1 MPSLRVGR
9 WVRHVIVD
17 EFANRVELVLSI
29 LTQLHGPPG
38 GRLGAFRFDAKNMRD
53 ASAAKVDA
61 DRLKALRARV
71 SRNKRTWWF
80 FDQER

>member
-9 WVRHVIVD
+9 WVRDVIVD
-17 EFANRVELVLSI
+17 EFANRIELVLPI

-53 ASAAKVDA
+53 ASAAKVDT
-61 DRLKALRARV
+61 DRGLACSSSSQQTCLV
-71 SRNKRTWWF
+71 VL
-80 FDQER
+80 